1 MPTNVDFGKDTIPKP
16 VGLGSGGGRKP
27 RLSSTCQVVVKFASS
42 FRQATIVGLD

>member
-1 MPTNVDFGKDTIPKP
+1 MPTSVDLMKDTIPKP
-16 VGLGSGGGRKP
+16 VGLGSAISVKP